1 MLDMFLFET
10 NQLIEQLEEIIIRCE
25 KEKKLQD
32 EDINE
37 IFRIMH
43 TIKGSSAMMMFNN
56 ISVLAHSL
64 EDVFFFIREN
74 KNTVIDFEK
83 LSELVL
89 SGIDFIKNE
98 IDKLENS
105 DEADG
110 VSDSLVES
118 IKMHLSIMKSNENQ
132 DQNQE
137 NETDLQKAQED
148 KTQYYIGFCKNESL
162 NVNATKYSV
171 LILFEEDCEME
182 NIRAYTVWHNIKDIT
197 TEIYYFPEDIMD
209 NNDSADIIKKDG
221 FLMYFATDKSRI
233 EVEALLNQT
242 AFVRSM
248 EINEID
254 EYPEQITDSVQTE
267 DTSVGNEDTS
277 ISNSEEKS
285 YEPEHD
291 NKNNENKSKTS
302 KQQSIISVNIS
313 KLDMLMDLVGE
324 IVISEAMVT
333 RNPEIEALQLDGFNK
348 AARQLRK
355 LTNELQDI
363 VMSIRMVPVSM
374 TFHKMNRIVRDMSK
388 KLNKEVELEII
399 GEETEVDKN
408 IIDHLSDPL
417 MHLIRNSLD
426 HGLED
431 KETRIKNG
439 KDEKGKITLEARSEG
454 GDVWIVVKDDG
465 KGMDRK
471 KILKKAKENGLLTKN
486 ENELTDKEV
495 FSFILLPGFSTKEK
509 VTEFSGRGVG
519 MDVVKKNLESIGGTI
534 SIDSTLGKGTTM
546 VIKIPLT
553 LAIIDGMEIA
563 VGKTKYTVPTTSI
576 RESFKPSAK
585 DVTEDCDGNE
595 IIMIRG
601 QCYPV
606 LRIHRAFNIQTETTS
621 IEDGIMVMVDG
632 DSKSACIFAD
642 KLLGEQQVVVKALPK
657 YIKKV
662 QGIAGCTILG
672 DGSISLIIDVNGILE
687 KL

>member
-10 NQLIEQLEEIIIRCE
+10 NQLIEQLEEIIIQCE
-25 KEKKLQD
+25 KNKKLED
-32 EDINE
+32 ENINE

-64 EDVFFFIREN
+64 EDLFFFIREN
-74 KNTVIDFEK
+74 KNTKIDFEK

-89 SGIDFIKNE
+89 SGIDFIKAE

-105 DEADG
+105 NEANG
-110 VSDSLVES
+110 LSDSLVES
-118 IKMHLSIMKSNENQ
+118 IKMHLNSMKSNENVVVE
-132 DQNQE
+132 QE
-137 NETDLQKAQED
+137 SKNEED
-148 KTQYYIGFCKNESL
+148 KPQYYISSYKTTSS
-162 NVNATKYSV
+162 NAELTKYSV
-171 LILFEEDCEME
+171 RVFFEEDCEME

-197 TEIYYFPEDIMD
+197 AEIYYLPEDIID
-209 NNDSADIIKKDG
+209 NNDSADIIRKDG
-221 FLMYFATDKSRI
+221 FLMYFSTDKSQL
-233 EVEALLNQT
+233 EVEVLLNQT
-242 AFVRSM
+242 AFVRSL
-248 EINEID
+248 EINQIE
-254 EYPEQITDSVQTE
+254 EYPE
-267 DTSVGNEDTS
+267 
-277 ISNSEEKS
+277 
-285 YEPEHD
+285 EPESESQQKD
-291 NKNNENKSKTS
+291 TIEETEKPYEIESTNVDVKNKVKTS

-333 RNPEIEALQLDGFNK
+333 RNPEIESLQLDGFNK

-431 KETRIKNG
+431 KETRLKNG
-439 KDEKGKITLEARSEG
+439 KNEKGKIILEARSEG

-465 KGMDRK
+465 KGMDRQR
-471 KILKKAKENGLLTKN
+471 ILSKAKENGLLTKN

-519 MDVVKKNLESIGGTI
+519 MDVVKKNIESIGGNI
-534 SIDSTLGKGTTM
+534 VIDSTLGEGTTI

-563 VGKTKYTVPTTSI
+563 VGKTKYTIPTTSI
-576 RESFKPSAK
+576 RESFKPSSK

-606 LRIHRAFNIQTETTS
+606 LRIHRAFNIETKITS

-632 DSKSACIFAD
+632 DLKSACLFAD
-642 KLLGEQQVVVKALPK
+642 ELLGEQQVVVKALPK

-662 QGIAGCTILG
+662 RGIAGCTILG
-672 DGSISLIIDVNGILE
+672 DGSISLIVDVNGILE

>member
-10 NQLIEQLEEIIIRCE
+10 NQLIEQLEEIIIQCE
-25 KEKKLQD
+25 KDKKLQD

-64 EDVFFFIREN
+64 EDLFFFIREN
-74 KNTVIDFEK
+74 KVTSIDFEK

-89 SGIDFIKNE
+89 SGIDFIKAE
-98 IDKLENS
+98 IEKLENFN
-105 DEADG
+105 EADG
-110 VSDSLVES
+110 NSDALVEN
-118 IKMHLSIMKSNENQ
+118 IKMHLNTMKGNENGT
-132 DQNQE
+132 
-137 NETDLQKAQED
+137 NEISLEKNEED
-148 KTQYYIGFCKNESL
+148 KTQYYVGSL
-162 NVNATKYSV
+162 KDEPSSDKITKYSV
-171 LILFEEDCEME
+171 CILFEEDCEME

-197 TEIYYFPEDIMD
+197 TEIYYFPEDIME
-209 NNDSADIIKKDG
+209 NNDSAEIIKKDG
-221 FLMYFATDKSRI
+221 FLMYFATEKSRL

-248 EINEID
+248 EINEIE
-254 EYPEQITDSVQTE
+254 EYPEKITAPSSQEE
-267 DTSVGNEDTS
+267 DTNAYNT
-277 ISNSEEKS
+277 EEKQKT
-285 YEPEHD
+285 YEVEPVN
-291 NKNNENKSKTS
+291 NKNNENKAKAS

-333 RNPEIEALQLDGFNK
+333 RNPEIESLQLDSFNK

-417 MHLIRNSLD
+417 MHLIRNSVD

-431 KETRIKNG
+431 RETRIESG
-439 KDEKGKITLEARSEG
+439 KPEKGKITLEARSEG
-454 GDVWIVVKDDG
+454 GDVWIVIKDDG
-465 KGMDRK
+465 KGMNRE
-471 KILKKAKENGLLTKN
+471 KILSKAKENGLLTKN
-486 ENELTDKEV
+486 PNELTDKEV

-519 MDVVKKNLESIGGTI
+519 MDVVKKNIDSIGGSI
-534 SIDSTLGKGTTM
+534 VIDSTEGEGTTI

-563 VGKTKYTVPTTSI
+563 VGKTKYTIPTTSI

-606 LRIHRAFNIQTETTS
+606 LRIHRAFNIQTEVTS
-621 IEDGIMVMVDG
+621 IEDGIMVMIDG
-632 DSKSACIFAD
+632 DLKSACIFAD

-662 QGIAGCTILG
+662 KGIAGCTILG
-672 DGSISLIIDVNGILE
+672 DGSISLIVDVNGVLE
-687 KL
+687 RL

>member
-10 NQLIEQLEEIIIRCE
+10 NQLIEQLEEIIIQCE
-25 KEKKLQD
+25 KDKKLQE

-64 EDVFFFIREN
+64 EDLFFFIREN
-74 KNTVIDFEK
+74 KVTSIDFEK

-89 SGIDFIKNE
+89 SGIDFIKAE
-98 IDKLENS
+98 IDKLENFN
-105 DEADG
+105 EADG
-110 VSDSLVES
+110 NSDTLVEG
-118 IKMHLSIMKSNENQ
+118 IKAHLSIMKGNEDESNEICL
-132 DQNQE
+132 E
-137 NETDLQKAQED
+137 KNEED
-148 KTQYYIGFCKNESL
+148 KTQYYVGSFKEEPSDIK
-162 NVNATKYSV
+162 VTKYSV
-171 LILFEEDCEME
+171 CILFEEDCEME

-197 TEIYYFPEDIMD
+197 TEIYYFPEDIMED
-209 NNDSADIIKKDG
+209 NDSAEIIKKDG
-221 FLMYFATDKSRI
+221 FLMYFATDKSRL

-242 AFVRSM
+242 AFVRNM

-254 EYPEQITDSVQTE
+254 EYPEKITAPSFQEE
-267 DTSVGNEDTS
+267 DTNVCNT
-277 ISNSEEKS
+277 EEKQKIC
-285 YEPEHD
+285 EVEHVN
-291 NKNNENKSKTS
+291 NKNSENKSKTS

-333 RNPEIEALQLDGFNK
+333 RNPEIESLQLDSFNK

-417 MHLIRNSLD
+417 MHLIRNSVD

-439 KDEKGKITLEARSEG
+439 KPEKGKITLEARGEG
-454 GDVWIVVKDDG
+454 GDVWIVIKDDG
-465 KGMDRK
+465 KGMDRE
-471 KILKKAKENGLLTKN
+471 KILSKAKENGLLTKN
-486 ENELTDKEV
+486 PNELTDKEV

-519 MDVVKKNLESIGGTI
+519 MDVVKKNIDSIGGSI
-534 SIDSTLGKGTTM
+534 VIDSISGEGTTI

-563 VGKTKYTVPTTSI
+563 VGKTKYTIPTTSI

-606 LRIHRAFNIQTETTS
+606 LRIHRAFNIETQVNS

-632 DSKSACIFAD
+632 DLKSACIFAD
-642 KLLGEQQVVVKALPK
+642 RLLGEQQVVVKALPK

-662 QGIAGCTILG
+662 KGIAGCTILG

-687 KL
+687 RL

>member
-10 NQLIEQLEEIIIRCE
+10 NQLIEQLEEIIIQCE
-25 KEKKLQD
+25 KNKKLED
-32 EDINE
+32 ENINE

-64 EDVFFFIREN
+64 EDLFFFIREN
-74 KNTVIDFEK
+74 KNTEIDFEK

-89 SGIDFIKNE
+89 SGIDFIKAE

-105 DEADG
+105 NEANG
-110 VSDSLVES
+110 LSDSLVES
-118 IKMHLSIMKSNENQ
+118 IKMHLNSMKNNENEVHEQ
-132 DQNQE
+132 VSQTKE
-137 NETDLQKAQED
+137 ED
-148 KTQYYIGFCKNESL
+148 KPQYYISSYKNISL
-162 NVNATKYSV
+162 NTELTKYSV
-171 LILFEEDCEME
+171 RILFEEDCEME

-197 TEIYYFPEDIMD
+197 TEIYYLPEDIID
-209 NNDSADIIKKDG
+209 NNDSADIIRKDG
-221 FLMYFATDKSRI
+221 FLMYFSTDKSQL

-242 AFVRSM
+242 AFVRSL
-248 EINEID
+248 EINQIE
-254 EYPEQITDSVQTE
+254 EYPE
-267 DTSVGNEDTS
+267 
-277 ISNSEEKS
+277 
-285 YEPEHD
+285 EPEALSEQKD
-291 NKNNENKSKTS
+291 VANYNVEETEKPYEIESTNKQSESKVKTS

-333 RNPEIEALQLDGFNK
+333 KNPEVESLQLDSFNK

-431 KETRIKNG
+431 KETRLKSGKN
-439 KDEKGKITLEARSEG
+439 EKGKITLEARSEG

-465 KGMDRK
+465 KGMSRE
-471 KILKKAKENGLLTKN
+471 KILSKAKENGLLTKN
-486 ENELTDKEV
+486 ENEITDKEA

-519 MDVVKKNLESIGGTI
+519 MDVVKKNIESIGGNI
-534 SIDSTLGKGTTM
+534 VIDSTLGEGTTI

-563 VGKTKYTVPTTSI
+563 VGKTKYTIPTTSI
-576 RESFKPSAK
+576 RESFKPSSK
-585 DVTEDCDGNE
+585 SVTEDCDGNE

-606 LRIHRAFNIQTETTS
+606 LRIHRVFNIQTEITS
-621 IEDGIMVMVDG
+621 IEDGIMVMIDG
-632 DSKSACIFAD
+632 DLKSSCLFAD

-662 QGIAGCTILG
+662 PGIAGCTILG
-672 DGSISLIIDVNGILE
+672 DGSISLIVDVNGILE

>member
-1 MLDMFLFET
+1 MDREPMLDMFLFET
-10 NQLIEQLEEIIIRCE
+10 NQLIEQLEEIIIQCE
-25 KEKKLQD
+25 KDKKLQE

-64 EDVFFFIREN
+64 EDLFFFIREN
-74 KNTVIDFEK
+74 KVTSIDFEK

-89 SGIDFIKNE
+89 SGIDFIKAE
-98 IDKLENS
+98 IDKLENFN
-105 DEADG
+105 EADG
-110 VSDSLVES
+110 NSDTLVEG
-118 IKMHLSIMKSNENQ
+118 IKAHLSIMKGNEDGSNEISL
-132 DQNQE
+132 E
-137 NETDLQKAQED
+137 KNEED
-148 KTQYYIGFCKNESL
+148 KTQYYVGSFKEEPSD
-162 NVNATKYSV
+162 VKVTKYSV
-171 LILFEEDCEME
+171 CILFEEDCEME

-197 TEIYYFPEDIMD
+197 TEIYYFPEDIMED
-209 NNDSADIIKKDG
+209 NDSAEIIKKDG
-221 FLMYFATDKSRI
+221 FLMYFATDKSRL

-242 AFVRSM
+242 AFVRNM

-254 EYPEQITDSVQTE
+254 EYPEKITAPSFQEE
-267 DTSVGNEDTS
+267 DTNVYNT
-277 ISNSEEKS
+277 EEKQKTC
-285 YEPEHD
+285 EVEHVN
-291 NKNNENKSKTS
+291 NKNSENKSKAS

-333 RNPEIEALQLDGFNK
+333 RNPEIESLQLDSFNK

-417 MHLIRNSLD
+417 MHLIRNSVD

-431 KETRIKNG
+431 RETRIKNG
-439 KDEKGKITLEARSEG
+439 KLEKGKITLEARGEG
-454 GDVWIVVKDDG
+454 GDVWIVIKDDG
-465 KGMDRK
+465 KGMDRE
-471 KILKKAKENGLLTKN
+471 KILSKAKENGLLTKN
-486 ENELTDKEV
+486 PNELTDKEV

-519 MDVVKKNLESIGGTI
+519 MDVVKKNIDSIGGSI
-534 SIDSTLGKGTTM
+534 VIDSTVGEGTTI

-563 VGKTKYTVPTTSI
+563 VGKTKYTIPTTSI

-606 LRIHRAFNIQTETTS
+606 LRIHRAFNIQTDVNS

-632 DSKSACIFAD
+632 DLKSACIFAD
-642 KLLGEQQVVVKALPK
+642 RLLGEQQVVVKALPK

-662 QGIAGCTILG
+662 KGIAGCTILG
-672 DGSISLIIDVNGILE
+672 DGSISLIIDVNGVLE

>member
-10 NQLIEQLEEIIIRCE
+10 NQLIEQLEEIIIQCE
-25 KEKKLQD
+25 KDKKLQE

-64 EDVFFFIREN
+64 EDLFFFIREN
-74 KNTVIDFEK
+74 KVTAIDFEK

-89 SGIDFIKNE
+89 SGIDFIKAE
-98 IDKLENS
+98 IEKLENFN
-105 DEADG
+105 EADG
-110 VSDSLVES
+110 NSDALVES
-118 IKMHLSIMKSNENQ
+118 IKMHLSTMKDNESGT
-132 DQNQE
+132 
-137 NETDLQKAQED
+137 NEISLEKNEED
-148 KTQYYIGFCKNESL
+148 KTQYYVGSFKDEPSSDE
-162 NVNATKYSV
+162 VTKYSV
-171 LILFEEDCEME
+171 CILFEEDCEME
-182 NIRAYTVWHNIKDIT
+182 NIIAYTVWHNIKDIT
-197 TEIYYFPEDIMD
+197 TEIYYFPEDIME
-209 NNDSADIIKKDG
+209 NNDSAEVIKKDG
-221 FLMYFATDKSRI
+221 FLMYFATDKSRL

-248 EINEID
+248 EINEIE
-254 EYPEQITDSVQTE
+254 EYPEKITAPSSQEE
-267 DTSVGNEDTS
+267 DTNVYNTD
-277 ISNSEEKS
+277 EKQKT
-285 YEPEHD
+285 YEVEHVK
-291 NKNNENKSKTS
+291 NKNSENKSKAS

-333 RNPEIEALQLDGFNK
+333 RNPAIESLQLDSFNK

-417 MHLIRNSLD
+417 MHLIRNSVD

-431 KETRIKNG
+431 RETRIKSG
-439 KDEKGKITLEARSEG
+439 KPEKGKITLEARSEG
-454 GDVWIVVKDDG
+454 GDVWIVIKDDG
-465 KGMDRK
+465 KGMNRE
-471 KILKKAKENGLLTKN
+471 KILSKAKENGLLTKN
-486 ENELTDKEV
+486 PNELTDKEV

-519 MDVVKKNLESIGGTI
+519 MDVVKKNIDSIGGSI
-534 SIDSTLGKGTTM
+534 VIDSTEGEGTTI

-563 VGKTKYTVPTTSI
+563 VGKTKYTIPTTSI

-606 LRIHRAFNIQTETTS
+606 LRIHRAFNIQTEVTS

-632 DSKSACIFAD
+632 DLKSACIFAD
-642 KLLGEQQVVVKALPK
+642 RLLGEQQVVVKALPK

-662 QGIAGCTILG
+662 KGIVGCTILG
-672 DGSISLIIDVNGILE
+672 DGSISLIIDVNGVLE
-687 KL
+687 RL

>member
-10 NQLIEQLEEIIIRCE
+10 NQLIEQLEEIIIQCE
-25 KEKKLQD
+25 KDKKLQE

-64 EDVFFFIREN
+64 EDLFFFIREN
-74 KNTVIDFEK
+74 KVTAIDFEK

-89 SGIDFIKNE
+89 SGIDFIKAE
-98 IDKLENS
+98 IEKLENFN
-105 DEADG
+105 EADG
-110 VSDSLVES
+110 NSDALVES
-118 IKMHLSIMKSNENQ
+118 IKMHLSTMKDNESGT
-132 DQNQE
+132 
-137 NETDLQKAQED
+137 NEISLEKNEED
-148 KTQYYIGFCKNESL
+148 KTQYYVGSFKDEPSSDE
-162 NVNATKYSV
+162 VTKYSV
-171 LILFEEDCEME
+171 CILFEEDCEME

-197 TEIYYFPEDIMD
+197 TEIYYFPEDIME
-209 NNDSADIIKKDG
+209 NNDSAEVIKKDG
-221 FLMYFATDKSRI
+221 FLMYFATDKSRL

-248 EINEID
+248 EINEIE
-254 EYPEQITDSVQTE
+254 EYPEKITAPSSQEE
-267 DTSVGNEDTS
+267 DTNVYNTD
-277 ISNSEEKS
+277 EKQKT
-285 YEPEHD
+285 YEVEHVK
-291 NKNNENKSKTS
+291 NKNSENKSKAS

-333 RNPEIEALQLDGFNK
+333 RNPAIESLQLDSFNK

-417 MHLIRNSLD
+417 MHLIRNSVD

-431 KETRIKNG
+431 RETRIKSG
-439 KDEKGKITLEARSEG
+439 KPEKGKITLEARSEG
-454 GDVWIVVKDDG
+454 GDVWIVIKDDG
-465 KGMDRK
+465 KGMNRE
-471 KILKKAKENGLLTKN
+471 KILSKAKENGLLTKN
-486 ENELTDKEV
+486 PNELTDKEV

-519 MDVVKKNLESIGGTI
+519 MDVVKKNIDSIGGSI
-534 SIDSTLGKGTTM
+534 VIDSTEGEGTTI

-563 VGKTKYTVPTTSI
+563 VGKTKYTIPTTSI

-606 LRIHRAFNIQTETTS
+606 LRIHRAFNIQTEVTS

-632 DSKSACIFAD
+632 DLKSACIFAD
-642 KLLGEQQVVVKALPK
+642 RLLGEQQVVVKALPK

-662 QGIAGCTILG
+662 KGIVGCTILG
-672 DGSISLIIDVNGILE
+672 DGSISLIIDVNGVLE
-687 KL
+687 RL

>member
-10 NQLIEQLEEIIIRCE
+10 NQLIEQLEEIIIQCE
-25 KEKKLQD
+25 KDKKLQE

-64 EDVFFFIREN
+64 EDLFFFIREN
-74 KNTVIDFEK
+74 KVTSIDFEK

-89 SGIDFIKNE
+89 SGIDFIKAE
-98 IDKLENS
+98 IEKLENFN
-105 DEADG
+105 EADG
-110 VSDSLVES
+110 NSDALVEN
-118 IKMHLSIMKSNENQ
+118 IKMHLSTMKGNENGAKEI
-132 DQNQE
+132 NLEE
-137 NETDLQKAQED
+137 NEED
-148 KTQYYIGFCKNESL
+148 KTQYYVGSFKGEPSSDK
-162 NVNATKYSV
+162 VTKYSV
-171 LILFEEDCEME
+171 CILFEEDCEME

-197 TEIYYFPEDIMD
+197 TEIYYFPEDIME
-209 NNDSADIIKKDG
+209 NNDSAEIIKKDG
-221 FLMYFATDKSRI
+221 FLMYFATEKSRL

-248 EINEID
+248 EINEIE
-254 EYPEQITDSVQTE
+254 EYPEKITAPSSQEE
-267 DTSVGNEDTS
+267 DINVYNA
-277 ISNSEEKS
+277 EEKQKT
-285 YEPEHD
+285 YEMEPVN
-291 NKNNENKSKTS
+291 NKNSENKSKAS

-333 RNPEIEALQLDGFNK
+333 RNPAIEALQLDSFNK

-417 MHLIRNSLD
+417 MHLIRNSVD

-431 KETRIKNG
+431 RETRMQSG
-439 KDEKGKITLEARSEG
+439 KPEKGKITLEARSEG
-454 GDVWIVVKDDG
+454 GDVWIVIKDDG
-465 KGMDRK
+465 KGMNRE
-471 KILKKAKENGLLTKN
+471 KILSKAKENGLLTKN
-486 ENELTDKEV
+486 SNELTDKEV

-519 MDVVKKNLESIGGTI
+519 MDVVKKNIDSIGGSI
-534 SIDSTLGKGTTM
+534 VIDSTEGEGTTI

-563 VGKTKYTVPTTSI
+563 VGKTKYTIPTTSI

-606 LRIHRAFNIQTETTS
+606 LRIHRAFNIQTEITS

-632 DSKSACIFAD
+632 DLKSACIFAD
-642 KLLGEQQVVVKALPK
+642 RLLGEQQVVVKALPK

-662 QGIAGCTILG
+662 KGIVGCTILG
-672 DGSISLIIDVNGILE
+672 DGSISLIIDVNGVLE
-687 KL
+687 RL

>member
-10 NQLIEQLEEIIIRCE
+10 NQLIEQLEEIIIQCE
-25 KEKKLQD
+25 KDKKLQE

-64 EDVFFFIREN
+64 EDLFFFIREN
-74 KNTVIDFEK
+74 KVTSIDFEK

-89 SGIDFIKNE
+89 SGIDFIKAE
-98 IDKLENS
+98 IEKLENFN
-105 DEADG
+105 EADG
-110 VSDSLVES
+110 NSDALVES
-118 IKMHLSIMKSNENQ
+118 IKMHLSTMKDNENGT
-132 DQNQE
+132 
-137 NETDLQKAQED
+137 NEISLEKDEED
-148 KTQYYIGFCKNESL
+148 KTQYYVGFFKGEPSSDK
-162 NVNATKYSV
+162 VTKYSV
-171 LILFEEDCEME
+171 CILFEEDCEME

-197 TEIYYFPEDIMD
+197 TEIYYFPEDIME
-209 NNDSADIIKKDG
+209 NNDSAEVIKKDG
-221 FLMYFATDKSRI
+221 FLMYFATDKSRL

-248 EINEID
+248 EINEIE
-254 EYPEQITDSVQTE
+254 EYPDKITALSSQEE
-267 DTSVGNEDTS
+267 DTNVYN
-277 ISNSEEKS
+277 IEEKQKT
-285 YEPEHD
+285 YEVEHVN
-291 NKNNENKSKTS
+291 NKNSENKSKAS

-333 RNPEIEALQLDGFNK
+333 RNPAIESLQLDSFNK

-417 MHLIRNSLD
+417 MHLIRNSVD

-431 KETRIKNG
+431 KETRIKSG
-439 KDEKGKITLEARSEG
+439 KPEKGKITLEARSEG
-454 GDVWIVVKDDG
+454 GDVWIVIKDDG
-465 KGMDRK
+465 KGMNRE
-471 KILKKAKENGLLTKN
+471 KILSKAKENGLLTKN
-486 ENELTDKEV
+486 PNELTDKEV

-519 MDVVKKNLESIGGTI
+519 MDVVKKNIDSIGGSI
-534 SIDSTLGKGTTM
+534 VIDSTEGEGTTI

-563 VGKTKYTVPTTSI
+563 VGKTKYTIPTTSI

-606 LRIHRAFNIQTETTS
+606 LRIHRAFNIQTEVTS

-632 DSKSACIFAD
+632 DLKSACIFAD

-662 QGIAGCTILG
+662 KGIAGCTILG
-672 DGSISLIIDVNGILE
+672 DGSISLIIDVNGVLE
-687 KL
+687 RL

>member
-1 MLDMFLFET
+1 MDREPMLDMFLFET
-10 NQLIEQLEEIIIRCE
+10 NQLIEQLEEIIIQCE
-25 KEKKLQD
+25 KDKKLQE

-64 EDVFFFIREN
+64 EDLFFFIREN
-74 KNTVIDFEK
+74 KVTSIDFEK

-89 SGIDFIKNE
+89 SGIDFIKAE
-98 IDKLENS
+98 IEKLENFN
-105 DEADG
+105 EADG
-110 VSDSLVES
+110 NSDALVEN
-118 IKMHLSIMKSNENQ
+118 IKMHLSTMKGNENGAKEI
-132 DQNQE
+132 NLEE
-137 NETDLQKAQED
+137 NEED
-148 KTQYYIGFCKNESL
+148 KTQYYVGSFKGEPSSDK
-162 NVNATKYSV
+162 VTKYSV
-171 LILFEEDCEME
+171 CILFEEDCEME

-197 TEIYYFPEDIMD
+197 TEIYYFPEDIME
-209 NNDSADIIKKDG
+209 NNDSAEIIKKDG
-221 FLMYFATDKSRI
+221 FLMYFATEKSRL

-248 EINEID
+248 EINEIE
-254 EYPEQITDSVQTE
+254 EYPEKITAPSSQEE
-267 DTSVGNEDTS
+267 DINVYNA
-277 ISNSEEKS
+277 EEKQKT
-285 YEPEHD
+285 YEMEPVN
-291 NKNNENKSKTS
+291 NKNSENKSKAS

-333 RNPEIEALQLDGFNK
+333 RNPAIEALQLDSFNK

-417 MHLIRNSLD
+417 MHLIRNSVD

-431 KETRIKNG
+431 RETRMQSG
-439 KDEKGKITLEARSEG
+439 KPEKGKITLEARSEG
-454 GDVWIVVKDDG
+454 GDVWIVIKDDG
-465 KGMDRK
+465 KGMNRE
-471 KILKKAKENGLLTKN
+471 KILSKAKENGLLTKN
-486 ENELTDKEV
+486 SNELTDKEV

-519 MDVVKKNLESIGGTI
+519 MDVVKKNIDSIGGSI
-534 SIDSTLGKGTTM
+534 VIDSTEGEGTTI

-563 VGKTKYTVPTTSI
+563 VGKTKYTIPTTSI

-606 LRIHRAFNIQTETTS
+606 LRIHRAFNIQTEITS

-632 DSKSACIFAD
+632 DLKSACIFAD
-642 KLLGEQQVVVKALPK
+642 RLLGEQQVVVKALPK

-662 QGIAGCTILG
+662 KGIVGCTILG
-672 DGSISLIIDVNGILE
+672 DGSISLIIDVNGVLE
-687 KL
+687 RL

>member
-10 NQLIEQLEEIIIRCE
+10 NQLIEQLEEIIIQCE
-25 KEKKLQD
+25 KDKKLQE

-64 EDVFFFIREN
+64 EDLFFFIREN
-74 KNTVIDFEK
+74 KVTSIDFEK

-89 SGIDFIKNE
+89 SGIDFIKAE
-98 IDKLENS
+98 IDKLENFN
-105 DEADG
+105 EADG
-110 VSDSLVES
+110 NSDTLVEG
-118 IKMHLSIMKSNENQ
+118 IKAHLSIMKGNEDGSNEISL
-132 DQNQE
+132 E
-137 NETDLQKAQED
+137 KNEED
-148 KTQYYIGFCKNESL
+148 KTQYYVGSFKEEPSD
-162 NVNATKYSV
+162 VKVTKYSV
-171 LILFEEDCEME
+171 CILFEEDCEME

-197 TEIYYFPEDIMD
+197 TEIYYFPEDIMED
-209 NNDSADIIKKDG
+209 NDSAEIIKKDG
-221 FLMYFATDKSRI
+221 FLMYFATDKSRL

-242 AFVRSM
+242 AFVRNM

-254 EYPEQITDSVQTE
+254 EYPEKITAPSFQEE
-267 DTSVGNEDTS
+267 DTNVYNT
-277 ISNSEEKS
+277 EEKQKTC
-285 YEPEHD
+285 EVEHVN
-291 NKNNENKSKTS
+291 NKNSENKSKAS

-333 RNPEIEALQLDGFNK
+333 RNPEIESLQLDSFNK

-417 MHLIRNSLD
+417 MHLIRNSVD

-431 KETRIKNG
+431 RETRIKNG
-439 KDEKGKITLEARSEG
+439 KLEKGKITLEARGEG
-454 GDVWIVVKDDG
+454 GDVWIVIKDDG
-465 KGMDRK
+465 KGMDRE
-471 KILKKAKENGLLTKN
+471 KILSKAKENGLLTKN
-486 ENELTDKEV
+486 PNELTDKEV

-519 MDVVKKNLESIGGTI
+519 MDVVKKNIDSIGGSI
-534 SIDSTLGKGTTM
+534 VIDSTVGEGTTI

-563 VGKTKYTVPTTSI
+563 VGKTKYTIPTTSI

-606 LRIHRAFNIQTETTS
+606 LRIHRAFNIQTDVNS

-632 DSKSACIFAD
+632 DLKSACIFAD
-642 KLLGEQQVVVKALPK
+642 RLLGEQQVVVKALPK

-662 QGIAGCTILG
+662 KGIAGCTILG
-672 DGSISLIIDVNGILE
+672 DGSISLIIDVNGVLE

>member
-1 MLDMFLFET
+1 MDREPMLDMFLFET
-10 NQLIEQLEEIIIRCE
+10 NQLIEQLEEIIIQCE
-25 KEKKLQD
+25 KDKKLQE

-64 EDVFFFIREN
+64 EDLFFFIREN
-74 KNTVIDFEK
+74 KVTSIDFEK

-89 SGIDFIKNE
+89 SGIDFIKAE
-98 IDKLENS
+98 IDKLENFN
-105 DEADG
+105 EADG
-110 VSDSLVES
+110 NSDTLVEG
-118 IKMHLSIMKSNENQ
+118 IKAHLSIMKGNEDGSNEISL
-132 DQNQE
+132 E
-137 NETDLQKAQED
+137 KNEED
-148 KTQYYIGFCKNESL
+148 KTQYYVGSFKEEPSD
-162 NVNATKYSV
+162 VKVTKYSV
-171 LILFEEDCEME
+171 CILFEEDCEME

-197 TEIYYFPEDIMD
+197 TEIYYFPEDIMED
-209 NNDSADIIKKDG
+209 NDSAEIIKKDG
-221 FLMYFATDKSRI
+221 FLMYFATDKSRL

-242 AFVRSM
+242 AFVRNM

-254 EYPEQITDSVQTE
+254 EYPEKITAPSFQEE
-267 DTSVGNEDTS
+267 DTNVYNT
-277 ISNSEEKS
+277 EEKQKTC
-285 YEPEHD
+285 EVEHVN
-291 NKNNENKSKTS
+291 NKNSENKSKAS

-333 RNPEIEALQLDGFNK
+333 KNPEIESLQLDSFNK

-417 MHLIRNSLD
+417 MHLIRNSVD

-431 KETRIKNG
+431 KETRIETG
-439 KDEKGKITLEARSEG
+439 KPEKGKITLEARGEG
-454 GDVWIVVKDDG
+454 GDVWIVIKDDG
-465 KGMDRK
+465 KGMDRE
-471 KILKKAKENGLLTKN
+471 KILSKAKENGLLTKN
-486 ENELTDKEV
+486 PNELTDKEV

-519 MDVVKKNLESIGGTI
+519 MDVVKKNIDSIGGSI
-534 SIDSTLGKGTTM
+534 VIDSTVGEGTTI

-563 VGKTKYTVPTTSI
+563 VGKTKYTIPTTSI

-606 LRIHRAFNIQTETTS
+606 LRIHRAFNIQTEVNS

-632 DSKSACIFAD
+632 DLKSACIFAD
-642 KLLGEQQVVVKALPK
+642 RLLGEQQVVVKALPK

-662 QGIAGCTILG
+662 KGIAGCTILG
-672 DGSISLIIDVNGILE
+672 DGSISLIIDVNGVLE

>member
-10 NQLIEQLEEIIIRCE
+10 NQLIEQLEEIIIQCE
-25 KEKKLQD
+25 KDKKLQE

-64 EDVFFFIREN
+64 EDLFFFIREN
-74 KNTVIDFEK
+74 KVTSIDFEK

-89 SGIDFIKNE
+89 SGIDFIKAE
-98 IDKLENS
+98 IDKLENFN
-105 DEADG
+105 EADG
-110 VSDSLVES
+110 NSDTLVEG
-118 IKMHLSIMKSNENQ
+118 IKAHLSIMKGNEDASNEISL
-132 DQNQE
+132 E
-137 NETDLQKAQED
+137 KNEED
-148 KTQYYIGFCKNESL
+148 KTQYYVGSFKEEPSDIK
-162 NVNATKYSV
+162 VTKYSV
-171 LILFEEDCEME
+171 CILFEEDCEME

-197 TEIYYFPEDIMD
+197 TEIYYFPEDIMED
-209 NNDSADIIKKDG
+209 NDSAEIIKKDG
-221 FLMYFATDKSRI
+221 FLMYFATDKSRL

-242 AFVRSM
+242 AFVRNM

-254 EYPEQITDSVQTE
+254 EYPEKVTAPSFQEE
-267 DTSVGNEDTS
+267 DTNVYNT
-277 ISNSEEKS
+277 EEKQKIC
-285 YEPEHD
+285 EVEHVN
-291 NKNNENKSKTS
+291 NKNSENKSKAS

-333 RNPEIEALQLDGFNK
+333 RNPEIESLQLDSFNK

-417 MHLIRNSLD
+417 MHLIRNSVD

-431 KETRIKNG
+431 RETRIKNG
-439 KDEKGKITLEARSEG
+439 KSEKGKITLEARGEG
-454 GDVWIVVKDDG
+454 GDVWIVIKDDG
-465 KGMDRK
+465 KGMDRE
-471 KILKKAKENGLLTKN
+471 KILSKAKENGLLTKN
-486 ENELTDKEV
+486 PNELTDKEV

-519 MDVVKKNLESIGGTI
+519 MDVVKKNIDSIGGSI
-534 SIDSTLGKGTTM
+534 VIDSIPGEGTTI

-563 VGKTKYTVPTTSI
+563 VGKTKYTIPTTSI

-606 LRIHRAFNIQTETTS
+606 LRIHRAFNIETQVNS

-632 DSKSACIFAD
+632 DLKSACIFAD
-642 KLLGEQQVVVKALPK
+642 RLLGEQQVVVKALPK

-662 QGIAGCTILG
+662 KGIAGCTILG
-672 DGSISLIIDVNGILE
+672 DGSISLIIDVNGVLE
-687 KL
+687 RL

>member
-10 NQLIEQLEEIIIRCE
+10 NQLIEQLEEIIIQCE
-25 KEKKLQD
+25 KDKKLQE

-64 EDVFFFIREN
+64 EDLFFFIREN
-74 KNTVIDFEK
+74 KVTSIDFEK

-89 SGIDFIKNE
+89 SGIDFIKAE
-98 IDKLENS
+98 IEKLENFN
-105 DEADG
+105 EADG
-110 VSDSLVES
+110 NSDALVES
-118 IKMHLSIMKSNENQ
+118 IKMHLSIMKGNENGA
-132 DQNQE
+132 
-137 NETDLQKAQED
+137 NEINLEKNEED
-148 KTQYYIGFCKNESL
+148 KTQYYVGSFKGEPSSDK
-162 NVNATKYSV
+162 VTKYSV
-171 LILFEEDCEME
+171 CILFEEDCEME

-209 NNDSADIIKKDG
+209 NNDSAEVIKKDG
-221 FLMYFATDKSRI
+221 FLMYFATDKSRL

-248 EINEID
+248 EINEIE
-254 EYPEQITDSVQTE
+254 EYPEKITAPSSQEE
-267 DTSVGNEDTS
+267 DTNVHNT
-277 ISNSEEKS
+277 EEKQKT
-285 YEPEHD
+285 YEVEPVN
-291 NKNNENKSKTS
+291 NKNNENKSKAS

-333 RNPEIEALQLDGFNK
+333 RNPEIESLQLDSFNK

-417 MHLIRNSLD
+417 MHLIRNSVD

-431 KETRIKNG
+431 RETRIKNG
-439 KDEKGKITLEARSEG
+439 KPEKGKITLEARSEG
-454 GDVWIVVKDDG
+454 GDVWIVIKDDG
-465 KGMDRK
+465 KGMNRE
-471 KILKKAKENGLLTKN
+471 KILSKAKENGLLTKN
-486 ENELTDKEV
+486 PNELTDKEV

-519 MDVVKKNLESIGGTI
+519 MDVVKKNIDSIGGSI
-534 SIDSTLGKGTTM
+534 VIDSTAGEGTTI

-563 VGKTKYTVPTTSI
+563 VGKTKYTIPTTSI

-606 LRIHRAFNIQTETTS
+606 LRIHKAFNIQTEVTS

-632 DSKSACIFAD
+632 DLKSACIFAD
-642 KLLGEQQVVVKALPK
+642 RLLGEQQVVVKALPK

-662 QGIAGCTILG
+662 KGIVGCTILG
-672 DGSISLIIDVNGILE
+672 DGSISLIIDVNGVLE
-687 KL
+687 RL

>member
-10 NQLIEQLEEIIIRCE
+10 NQLIEQLEEIIIQCE
-25 KEKKLQD
+25 KDKKLQE

-64 EDVFFFIREN
+64 EDLFFFIREN
-74 KNTVIDFEK
+74 KVTSIDFEK

-89 SGIDFIKNE
+89 SGIDFIKAE
-98 IDKLENS
+98 IDKLENFN
-105 DEADG
+105 EADG
-110 VSDSLVES
+110 NSDTLVEG
-118 IKMHLSIMKSNENQ
+118 IKAHLSIMKGNEDGSNEISL
-132 DQNQE
+132 E
-137 NETDLQKAQED
+137 KNEED
-148 KTQYYIGFCKNESL
+148 KTQYYVGSFKEEPSD
-162 NVNATKYSV
+162 VKVTKYSV
-171 LILFEEDCEME
+171 CILFEEDCEME

-197 TEIYYFPEDIMD
+197 TEIYYFPEDIMED
-209 NNDSADIIKKDG
+209 NDSAEIIKKDG
-221 FLMYFATDKSRI
+221 FLMYFATDKSRL

-242 AFVRSM
+242 AFVRNM

-254 EYPEQITDSVQTE
+254 EYPEKITAPSFQEE
-267 DTSVGNEDTS
+267 DTNVYNT
-277 ISNSEEKS
+277 EEKQKTC
-285 YEPEHD
+285 EVEHVN
-291 NKNNENKSKTS
+291 NKNSENKSKAS

-333 RNPEIEALQLDGFNK
+333 KNPEIESLQLDSFNK

-417 MHLIRNSLD
+417 MHLIRNSVD

-431 KETRIKNG
+431 KETRIETG
-439 KDEKGKITLEARSEG
+439 KPEKGKITLEARGEG
-454 GDVWIVVKDDG
+454 GDVWIVIKDDG
-465 KGMDRK
+465 KGMDRE
-471 KILKKAKENGLLTKN
+471 KILSKAKENGLLTKN
-486 ENELTDKEV
+486 PNELTDKEV

-519 MDVVKKNLESIGGTI
+519 MDVVKKNIDSIGGSI
-534 SIDSTLGKGTTM
+534 VIDSTVGEGTTI

-563 VGKTKYTVPTTSI
+563 VGKTKYTIPTTSI

-606 LRIHRAFNIQTETTS
+606 LRIHRAFNIQTEVNS

-632 DSKSACIFAD
+632 DLKSACIFAD
-642 KLLGEQQVVVKALPK
+642 RLLGEQQVVVKALPK

-662 QGIAGCTILG
+662 KGIAGCTILG
-672 DGSISLIIDVNGILE
+672 DGSISLIIDVNGVLE